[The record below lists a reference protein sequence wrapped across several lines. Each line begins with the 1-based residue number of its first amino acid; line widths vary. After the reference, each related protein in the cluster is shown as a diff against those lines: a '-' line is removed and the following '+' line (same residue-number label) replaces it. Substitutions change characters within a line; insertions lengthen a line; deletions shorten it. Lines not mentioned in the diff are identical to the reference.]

1 VRRNTAVA
9 VTVRVSSV
17 LAGEKVY
24 RQRLVSGSWKTV
36 ASRTVR
42 SDGSAYFT
50 VPTTSKGTK
59 YHRILVPA
67 TSAHAAKVSSSLRL
81 RVS

>member
-1 VRRNTAVA
+1 VRRNTAAA

-17 LAGEKVY
+17 LKGEKVY
-24 RQRLVSGSWKTV
+24 RQRLISGSWKTV

-42 SDGSAYFT
+42 ADGTAYFT
-50 VPTTSKGTK
+50 ISHRTKGIK
-59 YHRILVPA
+59 YHRILVPS